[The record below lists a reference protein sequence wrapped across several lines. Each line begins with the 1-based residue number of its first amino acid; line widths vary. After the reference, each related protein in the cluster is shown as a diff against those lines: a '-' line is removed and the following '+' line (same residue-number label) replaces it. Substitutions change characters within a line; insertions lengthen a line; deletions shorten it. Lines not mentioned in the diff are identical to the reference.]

1 MQIVIKK
8 VSELQPASYN
18 PRIELPEDDPRYRK
32 LKRSIERFG
41 LVEPLLWNE
50 RTGHLIG
57 GHQRLR
63 ILKRLNFEEV
73 PVAVHDLAVD
83 QEMTLNII
91 LNNREAQG
99 DWDLP
104 QLTKVLTELASLP
117 ESQLS
122 STGFEPSH
130 LKTMQSELTPSEE
143 PIEAEEPPQFY
154 EIMLR
159 IPFTQLPMVRPDLD
173 SLINRYDLET
183 HVRHR

>member
-8 VSELQPASYN
+8 VSELQPAPYN

-41 LVEPLLWNE
+41 LVEPLLWNQ

-63 ILKRLNFEEV
+63 ILKRLNFDEV
-73 PVAVHDLAVD
+73 PVAVQDLPDD
-83 QEMTLNII
+83 QEMALNVI

-104 QLTKVLTELASLP
+104 QLTRVLTELASLP
-117 ESQLS
+117 EPQLS
-122 STGFEPSH
+122 ATGFEPSH

-143 PIEAEEPPQFY
+143 SIETEKASQFY

-159 IPFTQLPMVRPDLD
+159 IPLTQLPEVRPDLD
-173 SLINRYDLET
+173 TLINRYDLET

>member
-8 VSELQPASYN
+8 VSELQPAPYN

-41 LVEPLLWNE
+41 LVEPLLWNQ
-50 RTGHLIG
+50 RTSHLVG

-63 ILKRLNFEEV
+63 ILQELNLVEV
-73 PVAVHDLAVD
+73 SISVLDLPLE
-83 QEMTLNII
+83 QEKALNIV

-104 QLTKVLTELASLP
+104 QLTKVLEELAALP

-122 STGFEPSH
+122 ATGFDPSH
-130 LKTMQSELTPSEE
+130 LKTLQSELTPSEE
-143 PIEAEEPPQFY
+143 PVEAEESSQFF
-154 EIMLR
+154 EITLR
-159 IPFTQLPMVRPDLD
+159 IPIAQLPEVRNDLD
-173 SLINRYDLET
+173 ALIDQYQLET

>member
-8 VSELQPASYN
+8 VSELQPAPYN

-41 LVEPLLWNE
+41 LVEPLLWNQ
-50 RTGHLIG
+50 RTSHLIG

-63 ILKRLNFEEV
+63 ILKSLDFDEV
-73 PVAVHDLAVD
+73 PVALLDLPLD
-83 QEMTLNII
+83 QEMALNII

-104 QLTKVLTELASLP
+104 QLTKVLEELAALP
-117 ESQLS
+117 EPQLS
-122 STGFEPSH
+122 FTGFDPSH
-130 LKTMQSELTPSEE
+130 LKTLQSELTPNEIPMEVEE
-143 PIEAEEPPQFY
+143 PSQFY

-159 IPFTQLPMVRPDLD
+159 IPLAQLPEVRPDLD
-173 SLINRYDLET
+173 TLINCYDLET